1 MSRFHPNIYPSV
13 PSSHR
18 ASLPSEPRT
27 SGSPGSLEPPIPRV
41 SGVSMPG
48 QRQEGRSSDPSLLTS
63 SSEMIPPTLPP
74 RELTVD
80 DLVEVFG
87 PLVRSKT
94 ADLPVLPGV
103 AVEALRLARD
113 PRVRVDALLRVVEE
127 DPPLAARILAV
138 ANSSFYARGIPI
150 RSLRQAVVRLGL
162 QPLRDVIYMAI
173 YANSVFDAPGFVEL
187 VRETFDHCVRVGR
200 IAQRLAPILGHDEES
215 AFLAGLLHDVGQARC
230 LKLFARHPL
239 TRNLPRDRLSEA
251 AERLHE
257 AAGAALARAWNLPEE
272 VVEACEQHHAPQTP
286 FSKLIWA
293 ADAVSHEL
301 AQLPMSR
308 LSMMGSPDGEPQAVS
323 ALVEAGLDPL
333 DVPDL
338 LSALSR
344 ELGGRVSA
352 IP

>member
-1 MSRFHPNIYPSV
+1 MSRFQPNIYPSV
-13 PSSHR
+13 PSALR
-18 ASLPSEPRT
+18 ASHPGGPPSRP
-27 SGSPGSLEPPIPRV
+27 PGATPSFAPDRV
-41 SGVSMPG
+41 SATRLTP
-48 QRQEGRSSDPSLLTS
+48 DPTLLTADLS
-63 SSEMIPPTLPP
+63 SQPP
-74 RELTVD
+74 RDLHVD
-80 DLVEVFG
+80 DIVEVFG

-94 ADLPVLPGV
+94 GDLPVLPGV

-162 QPLRDVIYMAI
+162 SPLRDVIYMAI

-200 IAQRLAPILGHDEES
+200 IAQRLAPLLGHDEES

-239 TRNLPRDRLSEA
+239 TRNCPRDRLSEA
-251 AERLHE
+251 AVRLHE

-272 VVEACEQHHAPQTP
+272 VVEACEHHHAPRTP
-286 FSKLIWA
+286 FSTLVWA

-301 AQLPMSR
+301 AAVPMPS
-308 LSMMGSPDGEPQAVS
+308 LSVARGAADPPF
-323 ALVEAGLDPL
+323 ALTALTQAGLDPA

-338 LSALSR
+338 LVALQR